1 MPSVA
6 STCVMSAGPP
16 PVSRYTL
23 LKSPSVQIID
33 RMVEVRYSV
42 FIDGQVMKRNFC
54 QLVAP
59 STDAASYCSEGMAR
73 RPATRISVQ
82 NGSDF
87 QMCIS
92 MEKHSASVGSLSQL
106 GPSRPVRRKISELI
120 TPHSGLSM
128 KRTDRMV
135 GIEGTAQGRMKISET
150 ILIHQRACTKN
161 PESTIA
167 MTILMLM
174 ATTKKTTVLIAVRK
188 KIGSSNSLT

>member
-6 STCVMSAGPP
+6 STCVRSAGPP

-33 RMVEVRYSV
+33 RMVEVRYRPR
-42 FIDGQVMKRNFC
+42 IDGQVMYLNFC

-59 STDAASYCSEGMAR
+59 STDAASYCSPGIAS

-92 MEKHSASVGSLSQL
+92 IENDSASVGSFSQF
-106 GPSRPVRRKISELI
+106 GPSAPVSRKIVLLI

-128 KRTDRMV
+128 KRTDRIV
-135 GIEGTAQGRMKISET
+135 GIEGTAQ
-150 ILIHQRACTKN
+150 
-161 PESTIA
+161 
-167 MTILMLM
+167 
-174 ATTKKTTVLIAVRK
+174 
-188 KIGSSNSLT
+188 